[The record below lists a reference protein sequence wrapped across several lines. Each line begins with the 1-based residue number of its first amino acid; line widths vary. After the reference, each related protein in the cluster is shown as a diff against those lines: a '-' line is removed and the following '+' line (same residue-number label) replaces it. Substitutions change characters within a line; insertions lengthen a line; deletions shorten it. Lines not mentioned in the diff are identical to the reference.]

1 MQHSSCGSPHV
12 PLECCKCILVP
23 VTSTK
28 KFRFLQVLS
37 PARQG
42 KPAPRHP
49 QCRPQRANPALKP
62 SSSHSNIAGM
72 RQPRCQRLA
81 SPRRVEKNRQPPC
94 VHPAILPECPANA
107 PVGAAPT
114 IHACPTS
121 GVAGGAAT
129 TPSTA
134 LANKKSIAT
143 KASFTVVSFC
153 ACTPR
158 MAVLR
163 PAQTFRLSCRIQKR
177 LRTIGP
183 HQPAYR

>member
-1 MQHSSCGSPHV
+1 MQVDKHTDCCIKTTNWIRCDMQHSSCGSPHV

-81 SPRRVEKNRQPPC
+81 SPRRVEKIASRPASIPQSCRNVLQMRQWARPRQSTLARQAGWQ
-94 VHPAILPECPANA
+94 VAQRQRLRQRS
-107 PVGAAPT
+107 PT
-114 IHACPTS
+114 K
-121 GVAGGAAT
+121 
-129 TPSTA
+129 
-134 LANKKSIAT
+134 NQ
-143 KASFTVVSFC
+143 
-153 ACTPR
+153 
-158 MAVLR
+158 LR
-163 PAQTFRLSCRIQKR
+163 PRPRSRSFLFA
-177 LRTIGP
+177 
-183 HQPAYR
+183 PAL